1 MMRHLQNLIFS
12 VIALTFFSI
21 SSAFSAEI
29 PTYLIGVWQV
39 RSVHLN
45 TGIGRATE
53 YQWDDPRL
61 MGRIFRFGDNEISD
75 DAFRFGDKCETVD
88 VESLD
93 ITFPDLLRRSL
104 GGYVGKA
111 GDPID
116 DYKLPLDVKRK
127 HSVMTFN
134 CKNGLW
140 QGDLGNALPQGIK
153 GAWVVSSGNN
163 LYLRWRDETILIL
176 RKIDEHA
183 KVDASFDCSKATVS
197 AERAICSSYQL
208 GALDISIHNAYVR
221 LQRQIKSG
229 GGSVSDIS
237 KNQRTW
243 ITQRDACENES
254 KCLNSVMMDR
264 LQWLGEQ
271 LQN

>member
-1 MMRHLQNLIFS
+1 MRQLINLIHS
-12 VIALTFFSI
+12 LIALACFYI
-21 SSAFSAEI
+21 PSAFSEEI
-29 PTYLIGVWQV
+29 PAYLIGVWQV

-45 TGIGRATE
+45 TGVGRATE
-53 YQWDDPRL
+53 YQWNDPRL
-61 MGRIFRFGDNEISD
+61 MGRIFRFENNEISD
-75 DAFRFGDKCETVD
+75 DAFQLGDRCESVD
-88 VESLD
+88 AKSLEV
-93 ITFPDLLRRSL
+93 TFSDLLRRSL

-111 GDPID
+111 GHPID
-116 DYKLPLDVKRK
+116 DYKIPLDGKRK
-127 HSVMTFN
+127 YDAMTFN
-134 CKNGLW
+134 CKGGLW

-153 GAWVVSSGNN
+153 GAWVVRAGNS
-163 LYLRWRDETILIL
+163 LYLRWRDETILVL
-176 RKIDEHA
+176 GKIDKNA

-221 LQRQIKSG
+221 LLRQIKSG

-243 ITQRDACENES
+243 ITRRDACGNES
-254 KCLNSVMMDR
+254 KCLNSIMMDR
-264 LQWLGEQ
+264 LQWLGGQ